1 MKTKVKEKT
10 EKISHNDSQ
19 NELQVEPVFSEYQ
32 IKSISCTKKKK
43 RKATLNLTK
52 NRRKLKDEI
61 ILCLTVMK
69 YKFVLNNRYQL
80 S

>member
-1 MKTKVKEKT
+1 MKTCEKQIVKYFKKQTFCYSHETWKQKLRKKT

-52 NRRKLKDEI
+52 TEEN
-61 ILCLTVMK
+61 
-69 YKFVLNNRYQL
+69 
-80 S
+80 

>member
-10 EKISHNDSQ
+10 EKISYNDSQ

-52 NRRKLKDEI
+52 TEEN
-61 ILCLTVMK
+61 
-69 YKFVLNNRYQL
+69 
-80 S
+80 